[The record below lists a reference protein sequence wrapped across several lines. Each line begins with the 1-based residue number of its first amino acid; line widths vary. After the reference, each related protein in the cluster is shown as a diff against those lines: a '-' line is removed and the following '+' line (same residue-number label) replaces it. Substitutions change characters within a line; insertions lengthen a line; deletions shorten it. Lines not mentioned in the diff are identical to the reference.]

1 MTREKSG
8 RSGRNLR
15 RNEHELWASFTRAIT
30 PLRPTGPVAPPE
42 EDQEAAPAAAP
53 GTPPPAAPRKP
64 REKPV
69 PPLASLDRRLRQ
81 RLARGRAGIDARID
95 LHGLTQAEAH
105 DALMRFLRVSRAEG
119 ARIVLVITGKG
130 LRGSDA
136 DRGVLRRQVPLWL
149 KSPTLRE
156 TVLGFESASPVHG
169 GEGAFYVRLRRA
181 RDLRG

>member
-8 RSGRNLR
+8 RSGRGLG
-15 RNEHELWASFTRAIT
+15 RNEREEWASFTRAIT
-30 PLRPTGPVAPPE
+30 PLRPAGTPAPPE
-42 EDQEAAPAAAP
+42 EAQEPSPAAPD
-53 GTPPPAAPRKP
+53 TPPPAEPPKP
-64 REKPV
+64 REQPV
-69 PPLASLDRRLRQ
+69 PPLTDLDRRLRQ

-105 DALMRFLRVSRAEG
+105 HALMRFLRVARAEG

-130 LRGSDA
+130 TRGSDP

-149 KSPTLRE
+149 KSPQLRE
-156 TVLGFESASPVHG
+156 TVLGFGPAGPVHG